1 LTNCPDAF
9 VRVAYAHDHY
19 IASGALMPSPDG
31 IRDTSTG
38 AVFAYQCLRAD
49 VQVSRLRG
57 WGREGVQLRLCD
69 YARGAAGAQGLY
81 ATEYSGIQMS
91 GMYGELLWAVVDYA
105 GASAVGFDMVN
116 GVASNIVAT
125 NTRANHGL
133 NMGHPGYPASGSV
146 VNNLVVDGCLGMGIS
161 VAASSKDVAINNANV
176 SYAGIAG
183 GSFSD
188 GSVDVRVSNSVFKF
202 SAQYNL
208 NASVT
213 QVYCANV
220 KSSEF
225 GAKALKVSTVV
236 GAFVEGETVST
247 GTGSATLLRRVTGL
261 SGTALMF
268 PTAITGTFTAAQTIT
283 GGTSGATA
291 TITDVYTPVQR
302 NESSGGRFV
311 DTSRYYP
318 GTVGQ
323 TKFDD
328 GTAIAAYSFP
338 CAHTTPGTEQLF
350 HLAFSSNVLWVG
362 DMSVAA
368 SIGSVSLPGTN
379 TYTVDR
385 LSAVTTL
392 TTGNATGV
400 DVQINASVAQTYAV
414 RLLMIGRWK

>member
-1 LTNCPDAF
+1 
-9 VRVAYAHDHY
+9 
-19 IASGALMPSPDG
+19 MPSPDG

-38 AVFAYQCLRAD
+38 GVFAYQCTRAD
-49 VQVSRLRG
+49 VQVNMIRG
-57 WGREGVQLRLCD
+57 WGREAVQLRLCD
-69 YARGAAGAQGLY
+69 YARGAVGAQGIY
-81 ATEYSGIQMS
+81 DTEYSGVQMS
-91 GMYGELLWAVVDYA
+91 GTYGELLWAVVDYA

-146 VNNLVVDGCLGMGIS
+146 VNNLVVNGCLGMGVS
-161 VAASSKDVAINNANV
+161 VASSSRDVAINNANI
-176 SYAGIAG
+176 SYAGIAC

-202 SAQYNL
+202 AAQYNL

-236 GAFVEGETVST
+236 GNFVEGETVST
-247 GTGSATLLRRVTGL
+247 GTGSAPLTRRVTGL
-261 SGTALMF
+261 SATALLF
-268 PTAITGTFTAAQTIT
+268 PGTITGTFTAAQTIT
-283 GGTSGATA
+283 GATSGATA

-311 DTSRYYP
+311 DTSRFYP

-350 HLAFSSNVLWVG
+350 QLAFSSNVTWVG

-400 DVQINASVAQTYAV
+400 DVRINASVAQTYAV
-414 RLLMIGRWK
+414 RLVMVGRWK